1 MSVST
6 IANRYGRA
14 LADVVL
20 SKQNHAEVK
29 AEIAAFASMFEQSPE
44 LKEVFSNP
52 TVSLQQHKKLLDALI
67 SRTSPS
73 ATTSN
78 FLQVLL
84 QNYRLQYLPEINEA
98 FSRILNDRLNIVT
111 AKVTTASPISQQQ
124 QDLLKAQLHKVTG
137 KEVRLNFATD
147 ANIIGGVVTQIGS
160 QIYDGSIRTHLEQLR
175 LRLSQE

>member
-1 MSVST
+1 MSVTT
-6 IANRYGRA
+6 IANRYGKA

-20 SKQNHAEVK
+20 SKGNYTEVK
-29 AEIAAFASMFEQSPE
+29 TEMALFADMFEQCAD

-52 TVSLQQHKKLLDALI
+52 TVSVQQHKKLLEALVAR
-67 SRTSPS
+67 SNPTS
-73 ATTSN
+73 TTTN

-84 QNYRLQYLPEINEA
+84 QNYRLQHLPEINEA
-98 FSRILNDRLNIVT
+98 FSRILNERLNIVT

-124 QDLLKAQLHKVTG
+124 QDVLKQQLNKVTG
-137 KEVRLNFATD
+137 KEVRLSFTTD
-147 ANIIGGVVTQIGS
+147 TNIIGGVVTQIGS